1 MLLLLFIAKL
11 CPTVCNPM
19 DCSTP
24 GFPVLHYL
32 PEFAQ
37 TNVHWVS
44 DAIQSSLPLSP
55 PSPALNLSQ
64 YQGLSQWVNSTLCI
78 RWPKYWNFS
87 FSISPSNKY
96 SGLISF
102 RIDCFYFLP
111 SQGLSRVFSST
122 TVEKLQFFGTQPSLW
137 SSSHICI
144 WLLERPQ
151 LWLYGPLLVKWY
163 LCF

>member
-1 MLLLLFIAKL
+1 MSYLLFFQSVSQVSLAPK
-11 CPTVCNPM
+11 

-37 TNVHWVS
+37 TNVHWFS

-87 FSISPSNKY
+87 FSISISNEY

-102 RIDCFYFLP
+102 RSDWFDLLAVQRILKNLGQHRTWKT
-111 SQGLSRVFSST
+111 SIIWQLA
-122 TVEKLQFFGTQPSLW
+122 FFM
-137 SSSHICI
+137 
-144 WLLERPQ
+144 
-151 LWLYGPLLVKWY
+151 V
-163 LCF
+163 